1 MSESFMA
8 HYIKLSDDKDVI
20 STTVISTTVTKLLL
34 HSTNKNH
41 CLHTPF
47 WTTSN
52 RRFNELFFNE
62 RF

>member
-1 MSESFMA
+1 MPESFMA

-20 STTVISTTVTKLLL
+20 STTVAKLLL